1 MNKSSKSFSFAKA
14 YKNITEALTDHGLAS
29 LGDTYINFAYSLAL
43 SNRRGEPSGAKV
55 KGDMLAEALK
65 KAGLRDY
72 LPSRMSRHMLADAV
86 EALIVY
92 AWLHDYVTLEE
103 TVTMLEN
110 VDDSVEGFTQLLIR
124 IKNRIRFS

>member
-1 MNKSSKSFSFAKA
+1 MKA
-14 YKNITEALTDHGLAS
+14 YNNITEALTDHGLAS

-55 KGDMLAEALK
+55 KGSMLAEALK

-103 TVTMLEN
+103 TVVMLEN
-110 VDDSVEGFTQLLIR
+110 VDDPVEGFTQLLIK